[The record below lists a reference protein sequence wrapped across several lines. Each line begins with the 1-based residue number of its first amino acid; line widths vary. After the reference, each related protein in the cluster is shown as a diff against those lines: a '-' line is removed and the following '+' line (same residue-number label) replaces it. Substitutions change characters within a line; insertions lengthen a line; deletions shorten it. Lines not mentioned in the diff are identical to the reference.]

1 MRYVH
6 ELISIVWAAC
16 SSKYVTPSV
25 DKLFIVQDLYLDSS
39 LRAFGCEPGT
49 RYSSKRTVCSECL
62 AIMPCHAPIS
72 SEPTPLTALTLGLHD
87 SRPASRATNNDWD
100 DAPANAHLITA
111 LRSAVFLAP
120 SRSSPIGMTATWSK
134 PRPRIYQALRT
145 AGLPSFHPFP
155 SLALSADTI
164 PTLEDGVWFPPEP
177 GPGAHSLRY
186 AITRILSFLALRIP
200 RAHSS

>member
-1 MRYVH
+1 MSLSVQC
-6 ELISIVWAAC
+6 AC
-16 SSKYVTPSV
+16 SSKYVARSA
-25 DKLFIVQDLYLDSS
+25 DKLFIVQNLYLDWSI
-39 LRAFGCEPGT
+39 RAFGCEPET
-49 RYSSKRTVCSECL
+49 RYSSKQTVCTERL
-62 AIMPCHAPIS
+62 AIHAPIS
-72 SEPTPLTALTLGLHD
+72 SEPTTLTALTLDLRD

-134 PRPRIYQALRT
+134 PRPRIYHALRT

-155 SLALSADTI
+155 ALALSADTI